1 MTQQKIAYHI
11 LRVTLGITFIW
22 VSVMIFQEPVLWSG
36 FIDPWVENLIPIE
49 LETMMK
55 ITAGLDLLIG
65 LLLIAD
71 KWTWIVSLIASL
83 HLLTI
88 LIGSSIDTITVRDIG
103 LLGAAVALTLL
114 SAPTKFFRLKKQEAQ
129 APDLQ
134 SFAKAGQDEN
144 Q

>member
-114 SAPTKFFRLKKQEAQ
+114 SAPTKF
-129 APDLQ
+129 
-134 SFAKAGQDEN
+134 
-144 Q
+144 

>member
-1 MTQQKIAYHI
+1 MFQQKAAYHV

-22 VSVMIFQEPVLWSG
+22 VSVMIFQEPVFWSG
-36 FIDPWVENLIPIE
+36 FIDPWAASLIPID

-88 LIGSSIDTITVRDIG
+88 LIGSGIDTITVRDIG
-103 LLGAAVALTLL
+103 LFGATAALMFVA
-114 SAPTKFFRLKKQEAQ
+114 APTKIFKSKKEEAN

-134 SFAKAGQDEN
+134 SFAKAGQDEPI
-144 Q
+144 

>member
-1 MTQQKIAYHI
+1 MTQQKTAYHL

-22 VSVMIFQEPVLWSG
+22 VSVMIFQEPVFWSG
-36 FIDPWVENLIPIE
+36 FIDPWAASLMPLS

-55 ITAGLDLLIG
+55 ITAGLDLIIG

-83 HLLTI
+83 HLLAI
-88 LIGSSIDTITVRDIG
+88 LIGSGIDTITVRDIG
-103 LLGAAVALTLL
+103 LFGATAALTLIA
-114 SAPTKFFRLKKQEAQ
+114 APTKFFKSKKQEAQ
-129 APDLQ
+129 VPDLQ

-144 Q
+144 T

>member
-1 MTQQKIAYHI
+1 MTQQKIAYSV

-22 VSVMIFQEPVLWSG
+22 VSVMIFQEPVFWSG
-36 FIDPWVENLIPIE
+36 FIDPWAASLIPID

-71 KWTWIVSLIASL
+71 KWTWMVSLIASV

-88 LIGSSIDTITVRDIG
+88 LIGSGIDTITVRDIG
-103 LLGAAVALTLL
+103 LFGAAAALTIIA
-114 SAPTKFFRLKKQEAQ
+114 APSKLFKLKKQETQ
-129 APDLQ
+129 TPDLQ

-144 Q
+144 A